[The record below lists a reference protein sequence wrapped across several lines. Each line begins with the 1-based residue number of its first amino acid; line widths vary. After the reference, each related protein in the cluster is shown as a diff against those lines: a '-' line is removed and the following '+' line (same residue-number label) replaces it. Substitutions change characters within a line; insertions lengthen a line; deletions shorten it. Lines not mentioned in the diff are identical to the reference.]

1 MCASLTPRVLYP
13 LPSFEPPLF
22 STSLSGPVFDLDAF
36 FDDPKGKQKKRMSV
50 VEINGSP
57 CNPPPPPK

>member
-36 FDDPKGKQKKRMSV
+36 FDDPKGKQKKLMSV

-57 CNPPPPPK
+57 